1 MLDKK
6 ENGTIRFAGNQNP
19 IATFNTMRIPI
30 GMQPH
35 PRIDASL
42 NKSHIPNIEQSK
54 LNEPYPIIQ

>member
-19 IATFNTMRIPI
+19 IATFNTMRIAI

-35 PRIDASL
+35 PKIDASRISL
-42 NKSHIPNIEQSK
+42 TSNKEVK
-54 LNEPYPIIQ
+54 